1 MPLTDSS
8 LFRLVGASF
17 YAAPFELCAVRD
29 ANSTLDG
36 LVGTTFV
43 AAFLFSRGCSVCV
56 ADTSPLGLVGAAVDA
71 TYFTSNLRAVSDAHS
86 IFLGVVGTP
95 IVTACWFALLSR
107 GAVVV
112 FLLG

>member
-56 ADTSPLGLVGAAVDA
+56 ADTSPLGLVGAAVDT
-71 TYFTSNLRAVSDAHS
+71 TYFTSNFCAVSDAHS

-95 IVTACWFALLSR
+95 IVTACWFALLFH
-107 GAVVV
+107 GAVV